1 MGNCKLTGK
10 IDQYSQG
17 AVTCDKPA
25 IGPHL
30 SPTMFKA
37 NNSADLFQW
46 WKSVGPEDDGTGRLD
61 PSDADDDYVQESSS
75 DDEEEKS
82 SSDDYEGGDEL

>member
-1 MGNCKLTGK
+1 
-10 IDQYSQG
+10 
-17 AVTCDKPA
+17 VTCDKSA

-46 WKSVGPEDDGTGRLD
+46 WKRVGPEDDGTVLD
-61 PSDADDDYVQESSS
+61 TSDADDDYVQESSS
-75 DDEEEKS
+75 DDEEEES